1 MKYYFPVHIDGDN
14 RGCEAIAKGTAI
26 LLNEKKE
33 NLHGL
38 CRNIP
43 LDIRLG
49 VDKYVTLESFK
60 KMPFLP
66 RAYNS
71 LLYHMHLPFK
81 PIAYNPY
88 LEFVKSMPKDGVLAF
103 TGGDMMCYSNNY
115 IIPTNNYAHA
125 NKIKSILWGCS
136 MGPENLTPEK
146 EETLHNFSL
155 IYARESL
162 SFEFFKSIGLK
173 SVCLFPDPAFILEP
187 EKCKL
192 PECFVKGEVVGINIS
207 NYVLG
212 GFSLESPFGKEVI
225 KMLDYIV
232 NETNLQVLLVPHVVW
247 DFPGDK
253 QDDRKVASIIM
264 EKYGKTRRFSIMDVD
279 NLNYCQIRYVISNCN
294 MFIGARTHAVIS
306 AYSTCV
312 PALALGYSIKSKG
325 IAKDIGLP
333 EKLVVDSKCV
343 EYKGYLLDAFKYL
356 STNLS
361 DIHKHLQEIIP
372 DYINSTYDIKE
383 IIRKNIIVSL

>member
-43 LDIRLG
+43 LDTRLG

-60 KMPFLP
+60 SDPFRV

-71 LLYHMHLPFK
+71 LLYRAHLPFK
-81 PIAYNPY
+81 PIVFSPH
-88 LEFVKSMPKDGVLAF
+88 LEFVKNIPKDGVLVS
-103 TGGDMMCYSNNY
+103 TGGDMMCYGNNY
-115 IIPTNNYAHA
+115 VITTNNYAHA
-125 NKIKSILWGCS
+125 HGRKSILWGCS

-146 EETLHNFSL
+146 EETLRNFSL

-162 SFEFFKSIGLK
+162 SYEFFKSLGVK
-173 SVCLFPDPAFILEP
+173 NVCLFPDPAFVLEP
-187 EKCKL
+187 EECQL
-192 PECFVKGEVVGINIS
+192 PQCFSQGEVIGINIS

-212 GFSLESPFGKEVI
+212 EFSLDTPFGHEVI
-225 KMLDYIV
+225 RMLDYIV
-232 NETNLQVLLVPHVVW
+232 NETELKVLLVPHVLW
-247 DFPGDK
+247 DK
-253 QDDRKVASIIM
+253 QDDRQIVSLIM
-264 EKYGKTRRFSIMDVD
+264 GKYGHTERFSVMDVN
-279 NLNYCQIRYVISNCN
+279 NLSYCQIRHIISKCK

-312 PALALGYSIKSKG
+312 PALALGYSIKSRG
-325 IAKDIGLP
+325 IAKDLGLS
-333 EKLVVDSKCV
+333 EKMVVNSKYIHH
-343 EYKGYLLDAFKYL
+343 EGYLLDAFKYMYVNE
-356 STNLS
+356 S
-361 DIHKHLQEIIP
+361 
-372 DYINSTYDIKE
+372 
-383 IIRKNIIVSL
+383 IIRKHLCEVMPEYKNRTFGIRELL